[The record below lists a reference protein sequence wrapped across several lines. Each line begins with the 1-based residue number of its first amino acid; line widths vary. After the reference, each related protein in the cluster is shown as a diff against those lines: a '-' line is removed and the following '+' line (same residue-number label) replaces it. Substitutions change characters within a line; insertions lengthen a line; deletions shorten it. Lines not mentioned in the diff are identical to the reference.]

1 MHLSYRSVAALTL
14 LLALSAGVMA
24 QNDLQ
29 PADNMRK
36 QLSKPEQKVKIIVIE
51 DEGSRIQERRVGGQT
66 ERITVQPKNNAPAY
80 EVLPDSPS
88 PSRSVTGDGL
98 QTQRGVSGQRV
109 WNIFSF

>member
-29 PADNMRK
+29 PADNLRE
-36 QLSKPEQKVKIIVIE
+36 QLSKPEQRVKIIVIE

-88 PSRSVTGDGL
+88 RSVTGDGL

>member
-1 MHLSYRSVAALTL
+1 MHLPRHALAALTL
-14 LLALSAGVMA
+14 LLAFSAGVEA
-24 QNDLQ
+24 QNGPQ
-29 PADNMRK
+29 PANNLRE

-66 ERITVQPKNNAPAY
+66 ERITVQPKTNAPAY
-80 EVLPDSPS
+80 EVLPDS